1 MADEKIN
8 LMKNHFILSRAGTFA
23 LFVVVAPLLVT
34 GCAHNQFLSTGD
46 SSAAVA
52 QMLDQVNDA
61 IIDAKANGKAA
72 VDAPEIISVEVD
84 LQLAT
89 STSTDAGFPLGLI
102 FPTGK
107 SSSDRLHKVSLTFT
121 PKPTDSTQAA
131 SKHNPALTSAI
142 EKIYQSVAQ
151 ANEHYQ
157 FQKGS
162 MQIQCT
168 LEAGVG
174 ISTSGGGG
182 GGSSSGSSS
191 SGGGSGDSS
200 RQPQAASSAAVN
212 PAVLLMP
219 IQFDAS
225 ATNESVQTITLTF
238 GPRSEAQAKAPS
250 TAEAPGKSGPK

>member
-1 MADEKIN
+1 VADEKIN
-8 LMKNHFILSRAGTFA
+8 VMKTHFILSRAGTFA
-23 LFVVVAPLLVT
+23 LFIAAAPLLT
-34 GCAHNQFLSTGD
+34 MGCAHKQFLSTGD

-61 IIDAKANGKAA
+61 IIDAKADGKSAG
-72 VDAPEIISVEVD
+72 DAPEIISVEVD
-84 LQLAT
+84 LQLGT
-89 STSTDAGFPLGLI
+89 STSTSAGFPLGLI
-102 FPTGK
+102 FPTGS

-121 PKPTDSTQAA
+121 PKATDSSQAA

-174 ISTSGGGG
+174 ISTSGGGSG
-182 GGSSSGSSS
+182 G

-200 RQPQAASSAAVN
+200 RTPQAASSAAVN

-225 ATNESVQTITLTF
+225 ATNQSVQTIILTF
-238 GPRSEAQAKAPS
+238 GPRAEAQAKAAP
-250 TAEAPGKSGPK
+250 TADAPKKSELK

>member
-1 MADEKIN
+1 MANEKISP
-8 LMKNHFILSRAGTFA
+8 MKTYFILSRAGTFA
-23 LFVVVAPLLVT
+23 LLIAAAPLLAT
-34 GCAHNQFLSTGD
+34 GCAHKQFLSTGD

-61 IIDAKANGKAA
+61 IIDAKADGKAA
-72 VDAPEIISVEVD
+72 GNAPEIISVEVD
-84 LQLAT
+84 LQLGT
-89 STSTDAGFPLGLI
+89 STSADAGFPLGLI

-121 PKPTDSTQAA
+121 PKATDSAQSA

-174 ISTSGGGG
+174 ISTSGGGSS
-182 GGSSSGSSS
+182 GSSSGS
-191 SGGGSGDSS
+191 GSGDSS
-200 RQPQAASSAAVN
+200 RQPQATSSAAVN

-225 ATNESVQTITLTF
+225 ATNESVQTIILTF
-238 GPRSEAQAKAPS
+238 GPRSETQAKAPS
-250 TAEAPGKSGPK
+250 TVEAPGKSGLK